1 MVDLPKTGGDLPCYY
16 LPFTFHPPN
25 AGFTNT
31 NRTDTQPQGHTAVC
45 LYMVDLPKTGGDL
58 PCHYLPF
65 TFHPP
70 NAGFTNTN
78 RTDTQPYRHT
88 ATVETHGRVSLHGGF
103 TKNRW

>member
-78 RTDTQPYRHT
+78 RTDTRQP
-88 ATVETHGRVSLHGGF
+88 
-103 TKNRW
+103 